1 MTLLVVLLPTY
12 EANRAIL
19 LASSGWPRFR
29 SWASGFP
36 MRAEGS
42 VETILLVDDDA
53 GLRSVTQLILE
64 QGGYRVLAAED
75 GPEAL
80 RIAQEYPGP
89 IHLLLTD
96 LVMPGM
102 DGAEVGRQIGSL
114 RLGIPVLYVTAF
126 AVAQLADQEIVLK
139 RIVLDP
145 GVPILVKPFS
155 FEALEQK
162 VREVLDRAHRASPLS
177 APSETN

>member
-1 MTLLVVLLPTY
+1 
-12 EANRAIL
+12 
-19 LASSGWPRFR
+19 
-29 SWASGFP
+29 
-36 MRAEGS
+36 

-53 GLRSVTQLILE
+53 DLRSVTQLILE

-80 RIAQEYPGP
+80 RIAKEYPGP

-96 LVMPGM
+96 LVMPAM
-102 DGAEVGRQIGSL
+102 DGAELGRQIGSL

-139 RIVLDP
+139 RIVLEP

-155 FEALEQK
+155 FEALEK
-162 VREVLDRAHRASPLS
+162 RVREVLDQSYKACALPDPP
-177 APSETN
+177 PSSGTN